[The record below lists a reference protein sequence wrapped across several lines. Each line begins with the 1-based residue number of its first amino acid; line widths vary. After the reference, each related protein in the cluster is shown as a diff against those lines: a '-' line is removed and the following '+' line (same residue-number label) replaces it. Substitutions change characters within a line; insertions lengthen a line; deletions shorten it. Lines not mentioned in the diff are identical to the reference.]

1 MSYFQV
7 ERHVQ
12 SNAYAFSR
20 GQIMVVI
27 TAQEKTL
34 NLTIKHSPYKPGNTL
49 RNVLNFDEKFTVSS
63 DSSLPVIL
71 NSGEPLVLEQSS

>member
-1 MSYFQV
+1 
-7 ERHVQ
+7 
-12 SNAYAFSR
+12 
-20 GQIMVVI
+20 MVVI

-63 DSSLPVIL
+63 DSSLSVIL

>member
-1 MSYFQV
+1 MYYLQV

-12 SNAYAFSR
+12 SDAYAFSR

-34 NLTIKHSPYKPGNTL
+34 NLRIEHSSYKPGTTL
-49 RNVLNFDEKFTVSS
+49 RNVLNYDEKFTVSS